1 MEKPYNRYCG
11 MTPHGVSKPLPMTTS
26 RSLCNFGFIALNL
39 LVLFAFSNLSIFFS
53 FYSFLA
59 QLPISPQ
66 WNGVLIGTFS
76 ASALVLRPVISAR
89 LSVENA
95 IRVIAIGLMLTVAS
109 LLLYAHVTSL
119 VPMLLLRMLHGAAY
133 VAMMSASVTLL
144 MVFMPPEKSGQG
156 FGIITI
162 MTLLPYAV
170 IPYVLEH
177 GLSAVPI
184 GRVYTY
190 TALLMIPP
198 ACLLLPLS
206 KLVRKARASLP
217 ENGGKMPGGSL
228 LANLRQ
234 PKVLMLLTANGLVF
248 CVFSSMFFFLKTFCA
263 MSGLGDPGLFFTCAT
278 GVMIVSRILL
288 GPLFDKFDKGILAA
302 ISLLL
307 FAAGVLMLT
316 VMNSLTIF
324 YAAAIVY
331 GAGVGSATPLMNG
344 LMFTIS
350 QPQYRGLNTNL
361 MLEMVDAGFFIGP
374 AACGLALAAG
384 LGVTPILAACVAILF
399 LSACLMA
406 LLKNSDHQ

>member
-1 MEKPYNRYCG
+1 MII
-11 MTPHGVSKPLPMTTS
+11 S
-26 RSLCNFGFIALNL
+26 RSLYNFGFISLNVF
-39 LVLFAFSNLSIFFS
+39 VLFAFSNLAVFFS
-53 FYSFLA
+53 FYSFLN
-59 QLPISPQ
+59 QLPILPQ

-76 ASALVLRPVISAR
+76 ASALIIRPIISAR
-89 LSVENA
+89 LTVDNA
-95 IRVIAIGLMLTVAS
+95 IRAIAIGLVLTVVS
-109 LLLYAHVTSL
+109 LLLYAHVVSL

-133 VAMMSASVTLL
+133 VTMMSASVTLL

-177 GLSAVPI
+177 GLSAMPI
-184 GRVYTY
+184 GTVYTY
-190 TALLMIPP
+190 TALMMIPP

-206 KLVRKARASLP
+206 KHAQAARAKLP
-217 ENGGKMPGGSL
+217 NSGGAMPKGSL
-228 LANLRQ
+228 WANLRQ
-234 PKVLMLLTANGLVF
+234 PKIIMLLLANGLVF

-263 MSGLGDPGLFFTCAT
+263 MTGLGDPSLFFTCAT
-278 GVMIVSRILL
+278 GVMIATRIFL

-307 FAAGVLMLT
+307 FATGVLMLNA
-316 VMNSLTIF
+316 MSSLAVF

-331 GAGVGSATPLMNG
+331 GAGVGSATPLMNS

-361 MLEMVDAGFFIGP
+361 MLEMVDVGFFLGP

-384 LGVTPILAACVAILF
+384 VDLTPILIACVAALL
-399 LSACLMA
+399 LSACLMG
-406 LLKNSDHQ
+406 LLKTPNNK

>member
-1 MEKPYNRYCG
+1 
-11 MTPHGVSKPLPMTTS
+11 MTTS

-39 LVLFAFSNLSIFFS
+39 LVLFAFSNLSIFFN

-59 QLPISPQ
+59 QLPIPPQ

-76 ASALVLRPVISAR
+76 ASALILRPVISAR
-89 LSVENA
+89 LSVDNA

-184 GRVYTY
+184 GRIYTY

-206 KLVRKARASLP
+206 KLVRTAKADLS
-217 ENGGKMPGGSL
+217 ENGGKMPRGSL
-228 LANLRQ
+228 WANLRR
-234 PKVLMLLTANGLVF
+234 PKILMLLTANGLVF

-263 MSGLGDPGLFFTCAT
+263 MSGLGDPSLFFTCAT
-278 GVMIVSRILL
+278 GVMIVSRIFL

-307 FAAGVLMLT
+307 FATGVLMLT
-316 VMNSLTIF
+316 VMNSLTVF

-384 LGVTPILAACVAILF
+384 LGVTPILAACVTILF

>member
-1 MEKPYNRYCG
+1 
-11 MTPHGVSKPLPMTTS
+11 MTTS

-39 LVLFAFSNLSIFFS
+39 LVLFAFSNLAVFFN
-53 FYSFLA
+53 FYGFLS
-59 QLPISPQ
+59 QLPIPSQ
-66 WNGVLIGTFS
+66 WYGVLIGAFS
-76 ASALVLRPVISAR
+76 ASALVIRPVISAR
-89 LSVENA
+89 LSADNA
-95 IRVIAIGLMLTVAS
+95 AGAIGVGLMLTVVS
-109 LLLYAHVTSL
+109 LLLYAHVVSL

-133 VAMMSASVTLL
+133 VTMMSASVTLL

-162 MTLLPYAV
+162 MTLFPYAV

-177 GLSAVPI
+177 GLSGVPI

-206 KLVRKARASLP
+206 RRVRSARSRLP
-217 ENGGKMPGGSL
+217 ESGGAMPKGSL
-228 LANLRQ
+228 WINLRQ
-234 PKVLMLLTANGLVF
+234 PKVLMLLAANGLVF

-278 GVMIVSRILL
+278 AVMIAVRFFL
-288 GPLFDKFDKGILAA
+288 GPLFDKLDKGILAA
-302 ISLLL
+302 VSLLL
-307 FAAGVLMLT
+307 FAAGVLMLAA
-316 VMNSLTIF
+316 MNSLAVF

-361 MLEMVDAGFFIGP
+361 MLEMVDAGFFLGP

-384 LGVTPILAACVAILF
+384 LGVTPILAGCVAALF
-399 LSACLMA
+399 LSAGLMG
-406 LLKNSDHQ
+406 LLRNSNPQ